1 MVLQKFKTWFRLR
14 ATAFVLHKLDVDKIA
29 DYFVDYGEKHY
40 LRGKKDF
47 LEMIY
52 IQLLLLTSAVNN
64 RRRK

>member
-1 MVLQKFKTWFRLR
+1 MVLQRFKTYLRLR
-14 ATAFVLHKLDVDKIA
+14 ATAFVLSKLDTEKIA
-29 DYFVDYGEKHY
+29 DYFVDYGLKIY
-40 LRGKKDF
+40 GRGKKDF